1 MATDQGR
8 RWGQIW
14 GLCGVLIFLLSA
26 VWRIFPDMH
35 DVFSEQNGLESYL
48 AVSVLLPMMVYLEGY
63 RGFYKRFTPRV
74 VSRGKALVY
83 QDNLI
88 YQILAPLF
96 CMGFIGS
103 AVRRKLGLTIVT
115 VSIVGLAFWVGG
127 LSQPW
132 RWVVDVSVAVALLF
146 GVVSIIWVAFKDWS
160 TDQFLCDPEV
170 PNYSAGIY
178 PKF

>member
-1 MATDQGR
+1 MATDEVR

-26 VWRIFPDMH
+26 VWRILPDMH
-35 DVFSEQNGLESYL
+35 DVFAEQNGLEPYA
-48 AVSVLLPMMVYLEGY
+48 AVSILLPIMVYLEGY

-83 QDNLI
+83 QDNHI
-88 YQILAPLF
+88 HQILAPLF

-103 AVRRKLGLTIVT
+103 TIRRKFGLTIVT
-115 VSIVGLAFWVGG
+115 MSIVGLVFVVRE

-132 RWVVDVSVAVALLF
+132 RWVVDLSVAVALLF
-146 GVVSIIWVAFKDWS
+146 GVVSIIWVAFNDWS

-170 PNYSAGIY
+170 PNYSAGIN